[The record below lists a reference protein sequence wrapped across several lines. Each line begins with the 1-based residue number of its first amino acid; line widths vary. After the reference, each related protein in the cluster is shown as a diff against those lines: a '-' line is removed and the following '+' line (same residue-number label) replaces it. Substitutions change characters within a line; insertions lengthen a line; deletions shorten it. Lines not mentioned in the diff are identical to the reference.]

1 MSLATAFAY
10 SSPPPVPARQSRAE
24 DLQRQIQKMFRR
36 LRVAVVYAGD
46 KSRQGAVLYPTS
58 NTRSWKSYEAVARDI
73 AAALRRLGCHEVT
86 VMPEDMHL
94 GERLRDA
101 GSHIA
106 WLNTGGVQGSSS
118 VSHAPAM
125 LEMLGVP
132 YVGHDPLVAAMLD
145 NKHVFKRQIMA
156 SGLPTAPFTS
166 WHPAA
171 YPSLLDDPVFRRAFG
186 SWRGAFIVKPVSGR
200 ASLNVN
206 YVENIDDLQRA
217 AEEVHEITR
226 NHVLIEGY
234 LSGRE
239 YCVAVCGP
247 VVARGGEIS
256 RLGHPFVFGAL
267 ERAFDDGE
275 KIFTSMDFKPITTSR
290 AWPLKESSDGEVLG
304 RLESLAS
311 ELYGALGLETLV
323 RLDLRANERGEIFIL
338 EANPKPDLKAPT
350 PDETSLIGMG
360 LPAKGMTYDDL
371 ILSLLAD
378 RIDNLFAQRRGTA
391 DRLLALT

>member
-1 MSLATAFAY
+1 MLTAAALAF
-10 SSPPPVPARQSRAE
+10 SPPPPMARRTRAE
-24 DLQRQIQKMFRR
+24 DLQRQIEKMFRR

-46 KSRQGAVLYPTS
+46 KSREGSVLYPTS
-58 NTRSWKSYEAVARDI
+58 NTRSWKSYESVARDI
-73 AAALRRLGCHEVT
+73 AAGLRRLGCHEVAA
-86 VMPEDMHL
+86 MPEDMHL

-106 WLNTGGVQGSSS
+106 WLNTGGVQGCSS

-125 LEMLGVP
+125 LEMLGLP

-156 SGLPTAPFTS
+156 CGLPTAPFAA
-166 WHPAA
+166 WHPSA
-171 YPSLLDDPVFRRAFG
+171 YPRLGDDPVFHRAFDT
-186 SWRGAFIVKPVSGR
+186 WTGAFIVKPVSGR

-206 YVENIDDLQRA
+206 FVESIDGLQRA

-226 NHVLIEGY
+226 NPVLIEGY
-234 LSGRE
+234 LAGRE

-247 VVARGGEIS
+247 VVARRGEIS
-256 RLGHPFVFGAL
+256 RLAQPFVFGAL
-267 ERAFDDGE
+267 ERAFGPGE
-275 KIFTSMDFKPITTSR
+275 KIFTSMDFKPINSSR
-290 AWPLKESSDGEVLG
+290 AWPLKESSDAEILA
-304 RLESLAS
+304 RLSSLAR
-311 ELYGALGLETLV
+311 ELYVGLGLETLV
-323 RLDLRANERGEIFIL
+323 RLDLRADNRGDIFIL

-360 LPAKGMTYDDL
+360 LPAKQMSYDDL

-378 RIDNLFAQRRGTA
+378 RVDNLFAQRRGTA